1 MVLITAPAEPGPKN
15 GGFMEAKNDFTSP
28 EFHQAQ
34 LAKIYT
40 EIEKMRIE
48 TEKARKELKW
58 YEVSLI
64 IAVTLA
70 IVAVAKI
77 FI

>member
-1 MVLITAPAEPGPKN
+1 MS
-15 GGFMEAKNDFTSP
+15 AKEDYSSP

-34 LAKIYT
+34 LAKVYA

-48 TEKARKELKW
+48 TDKTRKELKW
-58 YEVSLI
+58 YEVTMI
-64 IAVTLA
+64 VGVTLA
-70 IVAVAKI
+70 VVAVAKI

>member
-1 MVLITAPAEPGPKN
+1 MSTN
-15 GGFMEAKNDFTSP
+15 NSNDFSSP

-40 EIEKMRIE
+40 EIEKMRVE

-58 YEVSLI
+58 YEVTI
-64 IAVTLA
+64 IVAVTLA
-70 IVAVAKI
+70 LVAIVKI
-77 FI
+77 FV

>member
-1 MVLITAPAEPGPKN
+1 
-15 GGFMEAKNDFTSP
+15 MEAKNDFTSP

>member
-1 MVLITAPAEPGPKN
+1 MTTEY
-15 GGFMEAKNDFTSP
+15 DFDSP
-28 EFHQAQ
+28 EFHRAQ

-40 EIEKMRIE
+40 EIEKMRVE

-58 YEVSLI
+58 YEVTVI
-64 IAVTLA
+64 VAVTLA